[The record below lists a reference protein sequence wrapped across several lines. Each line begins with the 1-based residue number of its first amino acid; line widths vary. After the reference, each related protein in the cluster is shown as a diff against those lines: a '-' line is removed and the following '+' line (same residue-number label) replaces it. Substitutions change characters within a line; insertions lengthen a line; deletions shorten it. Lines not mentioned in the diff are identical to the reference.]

1 MSVIKQVSEPSKVVE
16 SLFISQV
23 AEIKT
28 NSAQLGFEL
37 SSARK
42 NYYNCDIISNMIQM
56 QGFNQDKK
64 IFENVKNLSVG
75 KKSINTPSSQ
85 VEN

>member
-1 MSVIKQVSEPSKVVE
+1 MVETDIRKCPILLTMTKYGCDLKATNSFLYLCGSNSNKLPTSLSVIKQVSEPSKVVE

-37 SSARK
+37 S
-42 NYYNCDIISNMIQM
+42 
-56 QGFNQDKK
+56 
-64 IFENVKNLSVG
+64 
-75 KKSINTPSSQ
+75 
-85 VEN
+85 

>member
-1 MSVIKQVSEPSKVVE
+1 
-16 SLFISQV
+16 
-23 AEIKT
+23 
-28 NSAQLGFEL
+28 
-37 SSARK
+37 
-42 NYYNCDIISNMIQM
+42 M